1 MKSQPQGFDYYSV
14 FHDQGEYRDPTFK
27 NSDDPWP
34 GQRNFGERIHG
45 FSTDIVT
52 EKAIRWMKAQD
63 KSQPFLMCCHF
74 KATHEPYD
82 FPERMRHLYD
92 GVVFPEPE
100 NLLDWGPETNGR
112 TFVGQKLE
120 TIGHNWEVASAD
132 PDKWWCRYPELPFTT
147 KGMSRIAARKAI
159 YQKLI
164 RDYLRC
170 AATVDDNIGKLLDA
184 LDEMGIAD
192 NTIVVYVADQGYF
205 LGEHGFYDKRMFYE
219 ESARMPFVI
228 RYPKC
233 IPAGKRVNE
242 LVLNVDFASTLCDFA
257 GVKSPE
263 GTQGRSFKDVLAGK
277 TPKDWRKSI
286 YYRYWTQHDIRPAH
300 IGVRNERYKL
310 IFLYGD
316 RLNMTG
322 SSDYKST
329 PSWEFYDLQKDPKE
343 NHNAYGEKEYESVIR
358 EMKKEMMRLREEVKD
373 TDEGEIRMMEILR
386 KEGLEK

>member
-1 MKSQPQGFDYYSV
+1 
-14 FHDQGEYRDPTFK
+14 
-27 NSDDPWP
+27 
-34 GQRNFGERIHG
+34 
-45 FSTDIVT
+45 
-52 EKAIRWMKAQD
+52 
-63 KSQPFLMCCHF
+63 
-74 KATHEPYD
+74 
-82 FPERMRHLYD
+82 
-92 GVVFPEPE
+92 
-100 NLLDWGPETNGR
+100 
-112 TFVGQKLE
+112 
-120 TIGHNWEVASAD
+120 
-132 PDKWWCRYPELPFTT
+132 
-147 KGMSRIAARKAI
+147 
-159 YQKLI
+159 
-164 RDYLRC
+164 
-170 AATVDDNIGKLLDA
+170 
-184 LDEMGIAD
+184 MGIAD

-310 IFLYGD
+310 MFLYGD

-386 KEGLEK
+386 KEGLGK